1 MSSDTTNSK
10 GSQVGLIALVV
21 GIVGIVIA
29 LFGFKQ
35 GWDTGEVRPIMSWL
49 IALGFWL
56 SIAIGMLFLVQIW
69 YVFHARWPT
78 IIRRQ
83 CEHFMAAF
91 PYLLVLFLP
100 LLAIPFLTK
109 TLVFSG
115 SGWMGIMNCLVTALW
130 LRTRFTLGS
139 RHF

>member
-35 GWDTGEVRPIMSWL
+35 GWDTGEVRPIRSWL

-69 YVFHARWPT
+69 SQRADPGIINSITEWGKAHGAPYRAGYQLHKMYQADSMDNRSRPT
-78 IIRRQ
+78 
-83 CEHFMAAF
+83 
-91 PYLLVLFLP
+91 VP
-100 LLAIPFLTK
+100 LGGDEK
-109 TLVFSG
+109 
-115 SGWMGIMNCLVTALW
+115 
-130 LRTRFTLGS
+130 LGY
-139 RHF
+139 